1 MTRDTTA
8 HLARSLLIAGA
19 MLLAEGAGAAPE
31 APPSP
36 APPQEPPP
44 PENDP
49 YRPPKGSPE
58 DMALWESMGA
68 AHGRMQSS
76 RNWAIKTLGDLQV
89 ARYDKQLDKV
99 AKGAA
104 PADAERLVALRNRF
118 VTAWDKDYAL
128 LTRQWPVDPRLGC
141 RRQRLDLE
149 TFMETTLPELKVARA
164 ECKDCLGRMEPAT
177 AAMEAANRDLGAVLV
192 EVKAAL
198 APAPAQAT
206 PPTPEPEKR

>member
-1 MTRDTTA
+1 
-8 HLARSLLIAGA
+8 
-19 MLLAEGAGAAPE
+19 MLLAAGAGAAPE
-31 APPSP
+31 APPSRV
-36 APPQEPPP
+36 PPQEPPP

-76 RNWAIKTLGDLQV
+76 RNWAIKVLSDLQT
-89 ARYDKQLDKV
+89 AGYDKRLDK
-99 AKGAA
+99 AAQGAA
-104 PADAERLVALRNRF
+104 PADAERLTALRNRL
-118 VTAWDKDYAL
+118 VKAWDKDYAM

-149 TFMETTLPELKVARA
+149 TFMETTLPELKGARA
-164 ECKDCLGRMEPAT
+164 ECKDCLGRMEPAV
-177 AAMEAANRDLGAVLV
+177 AAMEAANKDLGEVLV

-198 APAPAQAT
+198 ASIPAQGT
-206 PPTPEPEKR
+206 PPAPEPEKR

>member
-1 MTRDTTA
+1 MTRDTTS
-8 HLARSLLIAGA
+8 HLARALLTAGA
-19 MLLAEGAGAAPE
+19 MLLAAGAAASPE
-31 APPSP
+31 GSPSP
-36 APPQEPPP
+36 VPPMEAPP

-76 RNWAIKTLGDLQV
+76 RNWAIKTLSDLQA
-89 ARYDKQLDKV
+89 ARYDKRLEK
-99 AKGAA
+99 AAEGAA
-104 PADAERLVALRNRF
+104 PAAAERLAALRGRF
-118 VTAWDKDYAL
+118 VGAWDKDYAL

-149 TFMETTLPELKVARA
+149 TFMETTLPELKVARG
-164 ECKDCLGRMEPAT
+164 ECKDCLARMEPAT
-177 AAMEAANRDLGAVLV
+177 AAMEAANRDLGAVLI

-198 APAPAQAT
+198 ATDPAQAT
-206 PPTPEPEKR
+206 PTNPGSEKR